1 MRKLWT
7 EDELVTL
14 RELYPYMRSH
24 DIAERIGCTRSQ
36 VLCKASR
43 LGLKKTREAIASM
56 ARMAMDDPEHPGR
69 QHQFHKG
76 LEPWNKGAHY
86 EAGGRSVETQF
97 KKGNAPINWLPI
109 GSERERADGYLER
122 KLTDT
127 GVTRRDFV
135 CVHHIVWREA
145 GREIPA
151 GHVLVFKDGN
161 KRNFAL
167 DNLELVTRADLMR
180 RNSAHNHGPEI
191 FKLHQLQ
198 GAITRQINKRQ
209 GKSK

>member
-7 EDELVTL
+7 DDELVTL

-24 DIAERIGCTRSQ
+24 DIADRIGCTRNQ
-36 VLCKASR
+36 VLGKAKR
-43 LGLKKTREAIASM
+43 LDLKKNKEAIARM
-56 ARMAMDDPEHPGR
+56 ARQAMDDPTHPGR
-69 QHQFHKG
+69 KHQFKKG
-76 LEPWNKGAHY
+76 IDPWNKGSHY
-86 EAGGRSVETQF
+86 AAGGRSVETQF
-97 KKGNAPINWLPI
+97 KKGNTAFNKAPINT
-109 GSERERADGYLER
+109 ERERSDGYLVR

-135 CVHHIVWREA
+135 CVHHIVWQEA
-145 GREIPA
+145 GREIPLGYA
-151 GHVLVFKDGN
+151 LVFKDGN

-167 DNLELVTRADLMR
+167 DNLELVTRAELMR